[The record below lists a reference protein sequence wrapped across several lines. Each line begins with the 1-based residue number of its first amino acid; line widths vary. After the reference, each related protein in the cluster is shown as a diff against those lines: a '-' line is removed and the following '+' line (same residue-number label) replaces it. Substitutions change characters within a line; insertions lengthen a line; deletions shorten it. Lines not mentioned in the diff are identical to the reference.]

1 MVPGASAKAG
11 VRVIIYLWSH
21 KAMISAAHED
31 PFGKCQKIHGHTW
44 FARVAV
50 IQVGLK
56 TDVRDLNR
64 RLDEVAKK
72 LDHTNI
78 GDWSTEGIA
87 NYIATNLPDACKV
100 EVEETGYCTVVLER

>member
-1 MVPGASAKAG
+1 M
-11 VRVIIYLWSH
+11 ILYLWSQ

-31 PFGKCQKIHGHTW
+31 PFGKCPNVHGHTW
-44 FARVAV
+44 FVRVAV
-50 IQVGLK
+50 IQVDLK

-64 RLDEVAKK
+64 RLHEVTEK
-72 LDHTNI
+72 LDHTHI

-87 NYIATNLPDACKV
+87 KYIASKLPDVSKV